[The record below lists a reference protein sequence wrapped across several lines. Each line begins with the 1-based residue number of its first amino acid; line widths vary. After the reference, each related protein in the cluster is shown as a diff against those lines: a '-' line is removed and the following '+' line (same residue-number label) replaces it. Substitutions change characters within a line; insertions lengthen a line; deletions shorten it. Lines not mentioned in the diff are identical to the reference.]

1 MKKKSAKTLHVI
13 QNFKMTSTRRSS
25 RGVANTKKKYN
36 EIDSDDEEAKLAIF
50 DDSGSDFEDDLRKK
64 NAGNTNK
71 VVQKEPSSSS
81 EGSSGED
88 EDKIEAEEALFK
100 SSSEDEISK
109 AKSQIPE
116 VKKSRF
122 KSKQLSSKVELMEK
136 SKSTENNENK
146 DKFDALH
153 SLKSLNRQREK
164 LLEKQIPTK
173 KKQEKNAVVKN
184 AVEKAQCFVPKSSK
198 ILHKSLSLSESSSSE
213 DESEP
218 KNRQIPEVP
227 KKLTALKSKQL
238 SSKKKGPS
246 KPVALSKSESTELKS
261 ESPDEPSED
270 EIDFASQLESLA
282 QNFTLTK
289 NEDDKPSQKKSPLK
303 SSLVKAEP
311 STSKA
316 SAKSIAKMLAQGEG
330 LSLSSS
336 ENDSDE
342 EEPKG
347 A

>member
-1 MKKKSAKTLHVI
+1 
-13 QNFKMTSTRRSS
+13 MTSTRRSS

-50 DDSGSDFEDDLRKK
+50 DDSGSDFEEDLRKK
-64 NAGNTNK
+64 NPGDTNK
-71 VVQKEPSSSS
+71 EPLSSP

-88 EDKIEAEEALFK
+88 ESKIEAEEALLK
-100 SSSEDEISK
+100 SSSEDEFSK
-109 AKSQIPE
+109 AKSQIP

-122 KSKQLSSKVELMEK
+122 KSLQLSSKVELMEK
-136 SKSTENNENK
+136 SKGSENSENK

-153 SLKSLNRQREK
+153 SLKSLNRKREK

-227 KKLTALKSKQL
+227 KKLTVLKDKQV

-246 KPVALSKSESTELKS
+246 KPVTSLKNESTELKS

-270 EIDFASQLESLA
+270 EIDFASQLTQLA

-289 NEDDKPSQKKSPLK
+289 NEDVKPSQKNSPLK

>member
-1 MKKKSAKTLHVI
+1 
-13 QNFKMTSTRRSS
+13 MTSTRRSS

-50 DDSGSDFEDDLRKK
+50 DDSGSDFEEDLRKK

-88 EDKIEAEEALFK
+88 EDKIEAEEARLK
-100 SSSEDEISK
+100 SSSEDEYPK

-122 KSKQLSSKVELMEK
+122 KSKAKVEFIEK

-227 KKLTALKSKQL
+227 KKLTVLKDKQV

-246 KPVALSKSESTELKS
+246 KPVTSLRNESTELKS

-289 NEDDKPSQKKSPLK
+289 NEDDKPSKKNSPLK

>member
-1 MKKKSAKTLHVI
+1 
-13 QNFKMTSTRRSS
+13 MTSTRRSS

-50 DDSGSDFEDDLRKK
+50 DDSGSDFEEDLRKK

-88 EDKIEAEEALFK
+88 EDKIEAEEALLK
-100 SSSEDEISK
+100 SSSEDEFSK
-109 AKSQIPE
+109 AKSQIPAQ

-122 KSKQLSSKVELMEK
+122 KSIQLPSKVE

-227 KKLTALKSKQL
+227 KKLTAIKSKQL

-246 KPVALSKSESTELKS
+246 KPDAVLKS

-289 NEDDKPSQKKSPLK
+289 NEDDKPSQKNSPLK

-330 LSLSSS
+330 ISLSSS

>member
-1 MKKKSAKTLHVI
+1 
-13 QNFKMTSTRRSS
+13 MTSTRRSS

-50 DDSGSDFEDDLRKK
+50 DDSGSDFEEDLRKK

-71 VVQKEPSSSS
+71 IVQKEPSSSS

-88 EDKIEAEEALFK
+88 EDKIEAEEALLK
-100 SSSEDEISK
+100 SSSEDEFPK
-109 AKSQIPE
+109 AKSQIPAQAKLIPE

-164 LLEKQIPTK
+164 LLEKQIPTR
-173 KKQEKNAVVKN
+173 KKQAKTAVVKN

-289 NEDDKPSQKKSPLK
+289 NEDDKPSQKNSPLK

-330 LSLSSS
+330 ISLSSS

>member
-1 MKKKSAKTLHVI
+1 MGKTLHAV
-13 QNFKMTSTRRSS
+13 QNFKMGSTRRSS

-50 DDSGSDFEDDLRKK
+50 DDSGSDFEEDLRKK

-81 EGSSGED
+81 EVSSGED
-88 EDKIEAEEALFK
+88 EDKIEAEEALLK
-100 SSSEDEISK
+100 SSSEDEFTK
-109 AKSQIPE
+109 TKSQIPAQ

-122 KSKQLSSKVELMEK
+122 KSIQLPSKVG

-218 KNRQIPEVP
+218 
-227 KKLTALKSKQL
+227 
-238 SSKKKGPS
+238 
-246 KPVALSKSESTELKS
+246 
-261 ESPDEPSED
+261 
-270 EIDFASQLESLA
+270 
-282 QNFTLTK
+282 
-289 NEDDKPSQKKSPLK
+289 
-303 SSLVKAEP
+303 
-311 STSKA
+311 
-316 SAKSIAKMLAQGEG
+316 
-330 LSLSSS
+330 
-336 ENDSDE
+336 
-342 EEPKG
+342 
-347 A
+347 

>member
-1 MKKKSAKTLHVI
+1 
-13 QNFKMTSTRRSS
+13 MTSTRRSS
-25 RGVANTKKKYN
+25 RGVANTKKKYT

-50 DDSGSDFEDDLRKK
+50 DDSGSDFEEDLRKK
-64 NAGNTNK
+64 NPGDTNK
-71 VVQKEPSSSS
+71 EPLSSS

-88 EDKIEAEEALFK
+88 ESKIEAEEALLK
-100 SSSEDEISK
+100 SSSEDEFSK
-109 AKSQIPE
+109 AKSQIP

-122 KSKQLSSKVELMEK
+122 KSLQLSSKVELMEK
-136 SKSTENNENK
+136 SKGSENSENK

-153 SLKSLNRQREK
+153 SLKSLNRKREK
-164 LLEKQIPTK
+164 LLEKQIPTR

-184 AVEKAQCFVPKSSK
+184 AVEKSQCFVPKSSK
-198 ILHKSLSLSESSSSE
+198 ILHKSLALSESSSSE

-246 KPVALSKSESTELKS
+246 KPVALLKS

-289 NEDDKPSQKKSPLK
+289 NEDDNPSQKKSPLK

-330 LSLSSS
+330 ISLSSS

>member
-1 MKKKSAKTLHVI
+1 
-13 QNFKMTSTRRSS
+13 MTSTRRSS

-50 DDSGSDFEDDLRKK
+50 DDSGSDFEEDLRKK
-64 NAGNTNK
+64 NAGDKN
-71 VVQKEPSSSS
+71 KEPLSSS

-88 EDKIEAEEALFK
+88 ESKIEAEEALLK
-100 SSSEDEISK
+100 SSSEDEFSK
-109 AKSQIPE
+109 AKSQIP

-122 KSKQLSSKVELMEK
+122 KSLKLSSKVELMEK
-136 SKSTENNENK
+136 SKESKGSENSENK

-153 SLKSLNRQREK
+153 SLKSLNRKREK
-164 LLEKQIPTK
+164 LLEKQIPTR
-173 KKQEKNAVVKN
+173 KKQEKNVVVKN

-227 KKLTALKSKQL
+227 KKLTALKSKQV

-246 KPVALSKSESTELKS
+246 KPVALLKS

-289 NEDDKPSQKKSPLK
+289 NEDDNPSQKKSPLK

-330 LSLSSS
+330 ISLSSS